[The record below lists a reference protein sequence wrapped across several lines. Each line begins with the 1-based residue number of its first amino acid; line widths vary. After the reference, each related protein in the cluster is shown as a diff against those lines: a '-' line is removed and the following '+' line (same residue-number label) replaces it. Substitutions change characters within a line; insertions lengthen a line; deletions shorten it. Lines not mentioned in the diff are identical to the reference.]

1 MSSRAMRS
9 HAATCEAMIQQWRLR
24 DGAPRSPIWFHAL
37 AADAELLLDA
47 LDLVLLHGDLRLE
60 LGLVGF
66 RPGGVKC
73 RADAFRELIHHTLFL
88 GRCGRHCL
96 VVDAKRSEALYLP

>member
-9 HAATCEAMIQQWRLR
+9 HAATCEAIIQQWRLR
-24 DGAPRSPIWFHAL
+24 DAGAPRRPIWFHAL

-47 LDLVLLHGDLRLE
+47 LDLVLLHRDLRLK

-66 RPGGVKC
+66 RPGGVK
-73 RADAFRELIHHTLFL
+73 
-88 GRCGRHCL
+88 GRCNPL
-96 VVDAKRSEALYLP
+96 